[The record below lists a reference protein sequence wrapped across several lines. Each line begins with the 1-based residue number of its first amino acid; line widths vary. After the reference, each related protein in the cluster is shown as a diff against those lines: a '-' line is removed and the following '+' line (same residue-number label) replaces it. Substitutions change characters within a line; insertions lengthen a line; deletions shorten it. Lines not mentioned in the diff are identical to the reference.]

1 MKLPPM
7 HALMCFEAAARHLS
21 ITKAAE
27 ELFVTASAVSQQV
40 SKLEA
45 MTGVRLFIRSPR
57 RLELT
62 TRGRVYLRIIHPA
75 FLQIEEA
82 TRRLTEQAGQQ
93 KISLSCTSE
102 FAVQWLLPR
111 LSAFEAANPGIEI
124 QINTTHRKVDLLSEG
139 IDFAVRHGT
148 GNYPGLLSVC
158 LIHDPLWPVCSPQL
172 LPSQELR
179 MSPTQLTAY
188 PLLHDE
194 HRAGWALWFEALGI
208 SRDHAERGVVFK
220 DSSGVLE
227 AAKAGKGMA
236 LIRRNLIA
244 DELSDGTLV
253 CPLLS
258 PVDSPLA
265 YFLVCDESALL
276 QPVNRL
282 FRDWIT
288 TLAAAERD
296 SSQGVC
302 LD

>member
-7 HALMCFEAAARHLS
+7 NALVCFEAAARHLS

-40 SKLEA
+40 AKLEA
-45 MTGVRLFIRSPR
+45 ITGVRLFIRSPR

-62 TRGRVYLRIIHPA
+62 TEGRVYLRAIRPA

-82 TRRLTEQAGQQ
+82 TQRLTEESRQQ
-93 KISLSCTSE
+93 RISLSCTSG

-111 LSAFEAANPGIEI
+111 LPEFEAANSGVEI
-124 QINTTHRKVDLLSEG
+124 MINTTHRKVDLLSEG
-139 IDFAVRHGT
+139 VDFAVRHGI
-148 GNYPGLLSVC
+148 GNYPGLVSEC

-172 LPSQELR
+172 LSSQDLR
-179 MSPTQLTAY
+179 ISPEQLSGY

-194 HRAGWALWFEALGI
+194 HRADWALWFEACGI
-208 SRDHAERGVVFK
+208 GREQAERGPVFI
-220 DSSGVLE
+220 DSNGVIE
-227 AAKAGKGMA
+227 AAKAGRGIA
-236 LIRRNLIA
+236 LVRRTLITE
-244 DELSDGTLV
+244 ELSDGTLI

-276 QPVNRL
+276 LPVNRR
-282 FRDWIT
+282 FRDWIST
-288 TLAAAERD
+288 RAAAD
-296 SSQGVC
+296 SHSFQPVC
-302 LD
+302 GD